1 MSVLLVDESVLG
13 AGVDVLELSVEAGA
27 AMLPDGVVVSVDV
40 LGDVVVVP
48 LSVVAAGGLVS
59 VAAGAVVWATLMP
72 AAVTNAT
79 TPAMLKV
86 LGRFFICLTPF
97 P

>member
-1 MSVLLVDESVLG
+1 MSVLLVDESVLV
-13 AGVDVLELSVEAGA
+13 AGVAVLELSVVAGA
-27 AMLPDGVVVSVDV
+27 VMVPDGVVVSAGMV
-40 LGDVVVVP
+40 GDVVVVA
-48 LSVVAAGGLVS
+48 LSVGVAGV
-59 VAAGAVVWATLMP
+59 VVWATLMP

-86 LGRFFICLTPF
+86 LCRFFICLTPV